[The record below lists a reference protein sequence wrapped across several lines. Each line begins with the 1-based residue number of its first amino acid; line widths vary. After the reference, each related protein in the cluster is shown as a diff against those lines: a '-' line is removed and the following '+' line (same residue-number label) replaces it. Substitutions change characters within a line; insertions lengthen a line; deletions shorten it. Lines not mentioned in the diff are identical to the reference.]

1 MDVRL
6 AIKQRL
12 EELRLEQKDLAA
24 AAGVTDSY
32 ISQLLSGKKLPPAPG
47 RTDIYV
53 KMGKFLKLPPRKLSE
68 LAGHQ
73 RTEELKKQ
81 LAHSAAPLFKEVREL
96 VLRKCAP
103 GNQRELRAIFER
115 QPFGELE
122 RLVTQKL
129 LAVVKR
135 VAKKELQ
142 SDGWLNR
149 VAQLNGCGVEEMRAI
164 VFDFLDVD
172 VFHVSAEHCTTFLA
186 PLIDAWDI
194 DLNNFAMEI
203 VLNRRLAPGY
213 LKKVEFVEIDSN
225 GSFEEEPGFKEFVRN
240 PALRGAASEEEIA
253 FLKRMWFAGKHP
265 TALYYYRELQNLRDP
280 LNFRE
285 TSAGPITKYG
295 DVGVLQREIQLYARK
310 GAVQRWAADKPHSSS
325 NSRKS
330 KDARSPKAG
339 PRRTK

>member
-12 EELRLEQKDLAA
+12 DELQLEQKDLAN

-73 RTEELKKQ
+73 RTEELKKK
-81 LAHSAAPLFKEVREL
+81 LTNSAAPLFKEVREL

-103 GNQRELRAIFER
+103 DNQKEIRSIFER

-129 LAVVKR
+129 LDVVKR
-135 VAKKELQ
+135 VAREELQ
-142 SDGWLNR
+142 SDGWLKR
-149 VAQLNGCGVEEMRAI
+149 VAQLNSCGAEEMRTI
-164 VFDFLDVD
+164 VLDFLDVD

-186 PLIDAWDI
+186 PLIDSWDI
-194 DLNNFAMEI
+194 DLNNFGMEI
-203 VLNRRLAPGY
+203 VLNRRLAPAY
-213 LKKVEFVEIDSN
+213 LKKLEFVEMDSN
-225 GSFEEEPGFKEFVRN
+225 GIFEEEPGYKEFARN
-240 PALRGAASEEEIA
+240 RALSGDASEEEMS

-265 TALYYYRELQNLRDP
+265 TALYFYRELQNLRDP

-285 TSAGPITKYG
+285 MSAATTPKYG
-295 DVGVLQREIQLYARK
+295 DLSLLQKEIQLDARK
-310 GAVQRWAADKPHSSS
+310 GAIQRWAANKPRSS

-330 KDARSPKAG
+330 KHARSSG
-339 PRRTK
+339 